1 MDANT
6 DRKVATARIPLL
18 ALQLRDIEHFNGN
31 WKLAKDHVDKIPM
44 YDPSYEAKVLSQPVA
59 PLSSTNKSKLPPKT
73 KKGEAAGG
81 GDLEG
86 ELGHFLVSVAFEE
99 DLKGLFLSNAPREA
113 PPAPEEQLSVERLG
127 LHIERFKSFIGL
139 FARGYKVPSSLRIV
153 LRLFYAS
160 LSSLRIVVLH
170 IFILTHC

>member
-6 DRKVATARIPLL
+6 DRKVATARMSLL
-18 ALQLRDIEHFNGN
+18 AMQLRDIEHFNGN
-31 WKLAKDHVDKIPM
+31 WKLARDHVDKIPM
-44 YDPSYEAKVLSQPVA
+44 FDPSYEAKVLSQPVA
-59 PLSSTNKSKLPPKT
+59 PLSSTQKSKVPPKA
-73 KKGEAAGG
+73 KKGGEAVGG

-99 DLKGLFLSNAPREA
+99 DLKGLFLNGAPREA

-139 FARGYKVPSSLRIV
+139 FTRGYKVPSSLC
-153 LRLFYAS
+153 S
-160 LSSLRIVVLH
+160 TS
-170 IFILTHC
+170 